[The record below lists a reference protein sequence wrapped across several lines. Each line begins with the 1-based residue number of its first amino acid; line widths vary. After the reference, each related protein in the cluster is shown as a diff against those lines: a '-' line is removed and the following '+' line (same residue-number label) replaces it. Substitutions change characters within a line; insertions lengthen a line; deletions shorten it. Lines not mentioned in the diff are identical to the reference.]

1 MGCVCQHAGTF
12 DLPSL
17 HQTIGLALSQ
27 AEPQPSG
34 TLEVHQRPRPG
45 KNFGGLLALFAFLLP
60 AVFMLIGCRE
70 QDAGWDQD
78 IAVKVNGRPIT
89 RAALE
94 RVLEWGFQPDLDQGG
109 EREVNIPLI
118 LDKIINEELILDE
131 AQKAGL
137 VLSAAEVDDE
147 LGQFDSAWFGND
159 SPRPE
164 RAEFRQAL
172 ARHLLLRKMTEK
184 VINEKKVL
192 SADKWHEFW
201 EKWPR
206 NKSLAFRVKALLLPP
221 QDDEPKWPAEVET
234 LDQLADHFRNEGQA
248 VLVSRPLWLS
258 SNNLDQAM
266 IEELNRAYRERRLSL
281 PARLEESWAVY
292 ELMSIYSGPEAADEF
307 DLARKAFEARA
318 GEEAF
323 QKWLAEIRSSAK
335 IEYSP
340 SFGFTAALPQ

>member
-1 MGCVCQHAGTF
+1 MIDSAHF
-12 DLPSL
+12 
-17 HQTIGLALSQ
+17 Q
-27 AEPQPSG
+27 AEPQPAG
-34 TLEVHQRPRPG
+34 ALGARQRPRPG
-45 KNFGGLLALFAFLLP
+45 KGLGVLLALFAFLLP
-60 AVFMLIGCRE
+60 AVFMLTGCRE
-70 QDAGWDQD
+70 QDASWDQD
-78 IAVKVNGRPIT
+78 IAVKVNGRPIS

-94 RVLEWGFQPDLDQGG
+94 RVLEWGSQPDLDQGS
-109 EREVNIPLI
+109 EREINIPLI
-118 LDKIINEELILDE
+118 LNKIINEELILDE

-147 LGQFDSAWFGND
+147 LSGFDSAWFGVD

-184 VINEKKVL
+184 VINEKRVL

-221 QDDEPKWPAEVET
+221 QDDEPKWPEELET
-234 LDQLADHFRNEGQA
+234 LDQLADYFRKEGQA
-248 VLVSRPLWLS
+248 VIVSQPLWLS
-258 SNNLDQAM
+258 GNNLDQAM
-266 IEELNRAYRERRLSL
+266 TEELKRAYRERRLSL

-292 ELMSIYSGPEAADEF
+292 ELMNIDSGPEAAAEF

-323 QKWLAEIRSSAK
+323 QKWLSEIRASAK
-335 IEYSP
+335 IEYAP